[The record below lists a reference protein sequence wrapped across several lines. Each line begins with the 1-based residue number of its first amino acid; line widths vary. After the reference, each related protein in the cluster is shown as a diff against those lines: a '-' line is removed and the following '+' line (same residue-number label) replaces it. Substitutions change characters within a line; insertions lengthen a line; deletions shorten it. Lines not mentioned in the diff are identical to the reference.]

1 MQDLYRPS
9 LSMLYRILRYSSG
22 ETADGNPGTDP
33 GMGTDR
39 GQTRPS
45 TRCKKRTL
53 GQGRSVP
60 GCNGSRYSRTPDHTG
75 GGVQVTLFS
84 PSRKRLQSGPERSR
98 ARPTG
103 AAKRTLDGEDRF
115 EMIEKG
121 ETARGIPATSVT
133 KSASIGAIDRDP
145 LHHAIHSRRRLP
157 LQAVV
162 AAAQQ
167 INTDVVQ
174 QGCEPYFRVLP
185 GCLSHTVQPA
195 WLAFPSLRPVRVGLF
210 HVLLGQRPSLH
221 GLLRPSP
228 AFVRPLR
235 RYYAAVRLP
244 AAVPLG
250 LIAHRLLP
258 AFPVLPS
265 TDGRG
270 ASRFS
275 RVKFLCMRGVFD
287 SAGPDALALAR
298 TSVLPS
304 ALLDA
309 VGTLIF
315 AISELTTSGYPACIC
330 PCPTLQVRP

>member
-1 MQDLYRPS
+1 MLAAFRPEPVRKTQKVLFPNLVENCPYRSLGNLVFQRRDSQWSLPSIGFRYPDSPRRFRPIAPTMDSPMQVGYP
-9 LSMLYRILRYSSG
+9 
-22 ETADGNPGTDP
+22 
-33 GMGTDR
+33 
-39 GQTRPS
+39 
-45 TRCKKRTL
+45 
-53 GQGRSVP
+53 
-60 GCNGSRYSRTPDHTG
+60 
-75 GGVQVTLFS
+75 
-84 PSRKRLQSGPERSR
+84 RLQ
-98 ARPTG
+98 
-103 AAKRTLDGEDRF
+103 F
-115 EMIEKG
+115 F
-121 ETARGIPATSVT
+121 
-133 KSASIGAIDRDP
+133 SIFLPR
-145 LHHAIHSRRRLP
+145 HAIHSRRRLP

-174 QGCEPYFRVLP
+174 QGCEPYFLVLP
-185 GCLSHTVQPA
+185 GCLSHPVQPA

-228 AFVRPLR
+228 AFVRPLP

-244 AAVPLG
+244 AAVPLR

-275 RVKFLCMRGVFD
+275 RLKFLCMRGVFD

>member
-98 ARPTG
+98 ARPRG

-145 LHHAIHSRRRLP
+145 LQKETEGRAGKNAGEPAHTREAKL
-157 LQAVV
+157 
-162 AAAQQ
+162 
-167 INTDVVQ
+167 
-174 QGCEPYFRVLP
+174 GC
-185 GCLSHTVQPA
+185 
-195 WLAFPSLRPVRVGLF
+195 
-210 HVLLGQRPSLH
+210 
-221 GLLRPSP
+221 
-228 AFVRPLR
+228 
-235 RYYAAVRLP
+235 
-244 AAVPLG
+244 
-250 LIAHRLLP
+250 
-258 AFPVLPS
+258 
-265 TDGRG
+265 
-270 ASRFS
+270 
-275 RVKFLCMRGVFD
+275 VFIQTKW
-287 SAGPDALALAR
+287 DA
-298 TSVLPS
+298 
-304 ALLDA
+304 
-309 VGTLIF
+309 
-315 AISELTTSGYPACIC
+315 EGYPIRDPDSTTYTGAIE
-330 PCPTLQVRP
+330 PAEEFGKRLYLEAWNRGWSRAEKKVA